1 MEAPLDG
8 YIAYLENTKTASAS
22 TLQSYRRD
30 VERFLAFLDGKGI
43 TDLTNV
49 EKSEFEAYAGHLE
62 VLGRSASTVSRS
74 AAAVRS
80 FFQYL
85 IRQGVAQCDPAAG
98 FRLVH
103 EKKQLPEILSNEE
116 VELLLRQ
123 PVCDDFKGYRDR
135 AMLELLYATG
145 IRVSELTALNRV
157 DVNILLGILNCR
169 SSQNSRVIPIYPEA
183 VRAVED
189 YLEDAKG
196 LIGTEGNSALFINH
210 GGSRLTRQ
218 GFWKIIKHYSAQAGI
233 KKRITPHTLRHSFA
247 AHLLENG
254 ADLKFIQEMLGHAD
268 ISSTQ
273 VYAQIIKNR
282 YREVYNKCH
291 PKA

>member
-189 YLEDAKG
+189 YLENAKG